1 MKIYEEKSIEI
12 LKETDLYNLGH
23 DDRFEELR
31 LYESALEIVLNLISN
46 LQKENEELRNT
57 IINYQETTGI
67 YFKNGGRKWVDIW
80 LKKK

>member
-67 YFKNGGRKWVDIW
+67 YFKNGGRK
-80 LKKK
+80 